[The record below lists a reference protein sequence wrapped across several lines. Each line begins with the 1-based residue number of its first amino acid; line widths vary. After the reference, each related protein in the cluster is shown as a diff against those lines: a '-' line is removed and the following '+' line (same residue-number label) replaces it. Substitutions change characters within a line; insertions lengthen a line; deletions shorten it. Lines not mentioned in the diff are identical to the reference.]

1 MTHNPEQLF
10 ELFYK
15 NVTFEMN
22 PPGMPKWQSEGMK
35 HWWRERFMNALYGVQ
50 ESRNLRSW
58 AEAPQMWLVA
68 YREFSETPTIIYE
81 VGTFEQYEAGFHA
94 FYRTT
99 CRIQAQKIKQI
110 AISLQP
116 ESDFYY
122 LDTEHYLK
130 LSEAK
135 DQQFQQKTG
144 KKFNISDYSKEM
156 YEIQIREVEI
166 DA

>member
-1 MTHNPEQLF
+1 
-10 ELFYK
+10 
-15 NVTFEMN
+15 MN
-22 PPGMPKWQSEGMK
+22 PPEMPKWQSEGMK
-35 HWWRERFMNALYGVQ
+35 HWWRERFMNALHAIQ
-50 ESRNLRSW
+50 EERILRGW
-58 AEAPQMWLVA
+58 AEAPQMWLAA
-68 YREFSETPTIIYE
+68 YREFSESPTVIYE

-99 CRIQAQKIKQI
+99 CQIQAQKIKQI

-116 ESDFYY
+116 ESNFYF
-122 LDTEHYLK
+122 LDTEQVLK
-130 LSEAK
+130 LSETK

-144 KKFNISDYSKEM
+144 KEFNISGYSKDM

>member
-1 MTHNPEQLF
+1 VTHNPDQVF

-15 NVTFEMN
+15 NIRPDM
-22 PPGMPKWQSEGMK
+22 PPPFIYK
-35 HWWRERFMNALYGVQ
+35 HDSKGVYHFWRERFMNALHGIQ
-50 ESRNLRSW
+50 EPHSLRSW
-58 AEAPQMWLVA
+58 AEAPQMWLAA
-68 YREFSETPTIIYE
+68 YREFSKAPTIIYE

-99 CRIQAQKIKQI
+99 CQIQAQKIKQI

-122 LDTEHYLK
+122 LDTEQVLK
-130 LSEAK
+130 RSEAK

-144 KKFNISDYSKEM
+144 KIFNISGYSKDM
-156 YEIQIREVEI
+156 YEIKIREVEI